1 MISKQC
7 RKLKYIRN
15 IILVTNGRGS
25 MDADDLDD
33 IVKKIREDEINLI
46 VLYVK
51 SVVVCIECGK
61 WEMVTNYQQRC

>member
-15 IILVTNGRGS
+15 IVLVTNGYGS

-33 IVKKIREDEINLI
+33 ITKKVKEDDINLV
-46 VLYVK
+46 VLYV
-51 SVVVCIECGK
+51 SLLLCASSISDG
-61 WEMVTNYQQRC
+61 